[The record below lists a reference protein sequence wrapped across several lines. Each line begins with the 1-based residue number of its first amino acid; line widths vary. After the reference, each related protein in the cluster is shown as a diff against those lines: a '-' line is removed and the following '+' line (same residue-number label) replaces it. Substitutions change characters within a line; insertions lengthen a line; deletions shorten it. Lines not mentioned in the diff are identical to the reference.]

1 MDKPIM
7 DFNMSI
13 YDRINR
19 LGMGSWLL
27 IAMMLSD
34 GVPAWFILIPLYPI
48 LTAIAVWDPVYALFN
63 LTRKLVADKL
73 SLKEGK
79 LVLE

>member
-1 MDKPIM
+1 MDKRIM
-7 DFNMSI
+7 DFNMSF

-27 IAMMLSD
+27 IAMMASND
-34 GVPAWFILIPLYPI
+34 IPAWLTLIPLYPI

-63 LTRKLVADKL
+63 LSRKLFADKF
-73 SLKEGK
+73 SVKSGK
-79 LVLE
+79 LAWE